1 MADQET
7 MRRLRAI
14 RVLARQ
20 MPLKTADARL
30 AQIGEVASGK
40 GDVDGVFQANV
51 QSNLAERLKAGMASV
66 APITGA
72 GPETR
77 PKKKPEDEG
86 KKKTRLNVMG
96 TDRGEAGGRNRS
108 E

>member
-30 AQIGEVASGK
+30 ARIAEIAGGK
-40 GDVDGVFQANV
+40 GDVPGVFQVNV
-51 QSNLAERLKAGMASV
+51 QRNLAERLAAGQASR
-66 APITGA
+66 APMPGDK
-72 GPETR
+72 PKEE
-77 PKKKPEDEG
+77 PKKKRGTVLGFNRKEG
-86 KKKTRLNVMG
+86 
-96 TDRGEAGGRNRS
+96 GGRDR
-108 E
+108 EG